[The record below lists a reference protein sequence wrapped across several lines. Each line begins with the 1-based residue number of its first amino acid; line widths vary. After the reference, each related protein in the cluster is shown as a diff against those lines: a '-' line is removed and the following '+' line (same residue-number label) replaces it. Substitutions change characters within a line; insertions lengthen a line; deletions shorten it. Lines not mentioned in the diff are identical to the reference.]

1 MQIVKKISEIKE
13 ILSDL
18 EKNNSKINLIPTMGN
33 IHEGHLSLL
42 KEANKFEGINVVSV
56 FINPTQFND
65 IKDFE
70 NYPNTF
76 DQDIKLLSKNNCEII
91 FAPNINEMY
100 PNGLKTNK
108 TVFEYRDILC
118 DAFRPGHFDGVTTVV
133 NLLLD
138 ILKPSNVF
146 FGEKDFQQLKIVE
159 KLIIQNKLKVN
170 LVKCSSIRGLNGMSL
185 SSRYTKFSTK
195 EKTQFEKCAQI
206 INKNLSGLID
216 SFDTKILENIKK
228 ELQSIGISKID
239 YCEVREESN
248 LEISKTNLHSRLF
261 LAFYVNKIR
270 IIDNFVLY

>member
-76 DQDIKLLSKNNCEII
+76 DQDVKLLSKNNCEII

-100 PNGLKTNK
+100 PNGLETNK

-118 DAFRPGHFDGVTTVV
+118 DAFRPGHFDGVTTIV

-185 SSRYTKFSTK
+185 SSRYTKLDTK
-195 EKTQFEKCAQI
+195 EKTQFDKCAKI
-206 INKNLSGLID
+206 IDKNLLDLIN

-248 LEISKTNLHSRLF
+248 LEISKKNINSRLF
-261 LAFYVNKIR
+261 VAFYVNKIR
-270 IIDNFVLY
+270 IIDNFALY

>member
-76 DQDIKLLSKNNCEII
+76 DQDVKLLSKNNCEII

-118 DAFRPGHFDGVTTVV
+118 DAFRPGHFDGVTTIV

-185 SSRYTKFSTK
+185 SSRYTKLNTK
-195 EKTQFEKCAQI
+195 EKTLFDECAQI
-206 INKNLSGLID
+206 IDKHLLDLIN

-248 LEISKTNLHSRLF
+248 LEISKKNLQSRLF
-261 LAFYVNKIR
+261 VAFYVNKIR

>member
-76 DQDIKLLSKNNCEII
+76 DQDVKLLSKNNCEII

-100 PNGLKTNK
+100 PNGLETKKTI
-108 TVFEYRDILC
+108 FEYRDILC
-118 DAFRPGHFDGVTTVV
+118 DTFRPGHFDGVTTIV

-138 ILKPSNVF
+138 IIKPSNVF
-146 FGEKDFQQLKIVE
+146 FGEKDFQQLKILE
-159 KLIIQNKLKVN
+159 KLIIQNKLKAN

-185 SSRYTKFSTK
+185 SSRYTKFSSK
-195 EKTQFEKCAQI
+195 EKTQFDECAKI
-206 INKNLSGLID
+206 IDKNLLDLIN

-239 YCEVREESN
+239 YCEVREERN

>member
-76 DQDIKLLSKNNCEII
+76 DQDVKLLSKNNCEII

-100 PNGLKTNK
+100 PNGLETNK

-118 DAFRPGHFDGVTTVV
+118 DAFRPGHFDGVTTIV

-206 INKNLSGLID
+206 IDKNLLNLIN
-216 SFDTKILENIKK
+216 SFDAKILENIKK
-228 ELQSIGISKID
+228 ELQNIGISKID

-248 LEISKTNLHSRLF
+248 LEISKKNTNSRLF
-261 LAFYVNKIR
+261 VAFYVNKIR
-270 IIDNFVLY
+270 IIDNFALY

>member
-1 MQIVKKISEIKE
+1 MQIVKKTSEIKE
-13 ILSDL
+13 LLSNL

-42 KEANKFEGINVVSV
+42 KEANKIEGTNIVSI

-70 NYPNTF
+70 NYPSTF
-76 DQDIKLLSKNNCEII
+76 DQDVTLLSKNNCKII

-100 PNGLKTNK
+100 PYGLETKKTIFK
-108 TVFEYRDILC
+108 YRDILC
-118 DAFRPGHFDGVTTVV
+118 DIFRQGHFDGVTTVV
-133 NLLLD
+133 KMLLD
-138 ILKPSNVF
+138 IIKPSNIF

-159 KLIIQNKLKVN
+159 ILIMQNKLTTN
-170 LVKCSSIRGLNGMSL
+170 LVKCSSIRGSNGMSL
-185 SSRYTKFSTK
+185 SSRYTQFSTK

-206 INKNLSGLID
+206 INKNLLDLIK

-239 YCEVREESN
+239 YCEVREEKN
-248 LEISKTNLHSRLF
+248 LEISNTNLDSRLF
-261 LAFYVNKIR
+261 VAFYVNEIR

>member
-1 MQIVKKISEIKE
+1 MQIVKKTSEIKE
-13 ILSDL
+13 ILSNL

-42 KEANKFEGINVVSV
+42 KEANKIEGTNIVTI

-70 NYPNTF
+70 NYPSTF
-76 DQDIKLLSKNNCEII
+76 DQDVTLLSKNNCKII

-100 PNGLKTNK
+100 PYGLETKKTIFK
-108 TVFEYRDILC
+108 YRDILC
-118 DAFRPGHFDGVTTVV
+118 DIFRQGHFDGVTTIVKM
-133 NLLLD
+133 LLD
-138 ILKPSNVF
+138 IIKPSNIF

-159 KLIIQNKLKVN
+159 ILIMQNKLTTN
-170 LVKCSSIRGLNGMSL
+170 LVKCSSIRGSNGMSL
-185 SSRYTKFSTK
+185 SSRYTQFSTK
-195 EKTQFEKCAQI
+195 EKTQFEKCALI
-206 INKNLSGLID
+206 INKNLLDLIK

-239 YCEVREESN
+239 YCEVREEKN
-248 LEISKTNLHSRLF
+248 LEISNTNLDSRLF
-261 LAFYVNKIR
+261 VAFYVNEIR

>member
-76 DQDIKLLSKNNCEII
+76 DQDVKLLSKNNCEII

-100 PNGLKTNK
+100 PNGLETKKTI
-108 TVFEYRDILC
+108 FEYRDILC
-118 DAFRPGHFDGVTTVV
+118 DAFRPGHFDGVTTIV

-185 SSRYTKFSTK
+185 SSRYTKLDTK
-195 EKTQFEKCAQI
+195 EKTQFDKCAKI
-206 INKNLSGLID
+206 IDKNLLDLIN

-248 LEISKTNLHSRLF
+248 LEISKTNLQSRLF
-261 LAFYVNKIR
+261 VAFYVNKIR

>member
-76 DQDIKLLSKNNCEII
+76 DQDVKLLSKNNCEII

-100 PNGLKTNK
+100 PNGLETKQTI
-108 TVFEYRDILC
+108 FEYRNILC
-118 DAFRPGHFDGVTTVV
+118 DTFRPGHFDGVTTVV

-138 ILKPSNVF
+138 IIKPSNVF

-159 KLIIQNKLKVN
+159 KLIIQNKLKAN

-185 SSRYTKFSTK
+185 SSRYTKLSSK
-195 EKTQFEKCAQI
+195 EKTQFDECA
-206 INKNLSGLID
+206 K
-216 SFDTKILENIKK
+216 
-228 ELQSIGISKID
+228 
-239 YCEVREESN
+239 
-248 LEISKTNLHSRLF
+248 
-261 LAFYVNKIR
+261 
-270 IIDNFVLY
+270 IIDLSLIHI

>member
-76 DQDIKLLSKNNCEII
+76 DQDVKLLSKNNCEII

-100 PNGLKTNK
+100 PNGLETNK

-118 DAFRPGHFDGVTTVV
+118 DAFRPGHFDGVTTIV

-159 KLIIQNKLKVN
+159 KLIIDNFPDLKLVP
-170 LVKCSSIRGLNGMSL
+170 VSTVRSAEGIAL
-185 SSRYTKFSTK
+185 SSRNIKLSKKQLTDFISFQNEVIQFISYLDKKTNLIEANKKADEFIKSYEKFDY
-195 EKTQFEKCAQI
+195 FEFRNAS
-206 INKNLSGLID
+206 NLSLEGSLIEARLFYAIYKSGVRLID
-216 SFDTKILENIKK
+216 
-228 ELQSIGISKID
+228 
-239 YCEVREESN
+239 N
-248 LEISKTNLHSRLF
+248 LEI
-261 LAFYVNKIR
+261 
-270 IIDNFVLY
+270 

>member
-1 MQIVKKISEIKE
+1 MQIVKKISEIRE

-42 KEANKFEGINVVSV
+42 KEANKIEGTNIVSI

-70 NYPNTF
+70 NYPSTF
-76 DQDIKLLSKNNCEII
+76 DQDVTLLSKNNCKII

-100 PNGLKTNK
+100 PYGLETKKTIFK
-108 TVFEYRDILC
+108 YRDILC
-118 DAFRPGHFDGVTTVV
+118 DIFRQGHFDGVTTVV
-133 NLLLD
+133 KMLLD
-138 ILKPSNVF
+138 IIKPSNIF

-159 KLIIQNKLKVN
+159 ILIMQNKLTTN
-170 LVKCSSIRGLNGMSL
+170 LVKCSSIRGSNGMSL
-185 SSRYTKFSTK
+185 SSRYTQFSTK

-206 INKNLSGLID
+206 INKNLLDLIK

-239 YCEVREESN
+239 YCEVREEKN
-248 LEISKTNLHSRLF
+248 LEISNTNLDSRLF
-261 LAFYVNKIR
+261 VAFYVNEIR

>member
-1 MQIVKKISEIKE
+1 MQIIKKTSEIKE
-13 ILSDL
+13 LLSNL

-42 KEANKFEGINVVSV
+42 KEANKIEGTNIVTI

-70 NYPNTF
+70 NYPSTF
-76 DQDIKLLSKNNCEII
+76 DQDVTLLSKNNCKII

-100 PNGLKTNK
+100 PNGLETKKTIFK
-108 TVFEYRDILC
+108 YRDILC
-118 DAFRPGHFDGVTTVV
+118 DIFRQGHFDGVTTIVKM
-133 NLLLD
+133 LLD
-138 ILKPSNVF
+138 IIKPSNIF

-159 KLIIQNKLKVN
+159 ILIMQNKLTTN
-170 LVKCSSIRGLNGMSL
+170 LVKCSSIRGSNGMSL
-185 SSRYTKFSTK
+185 SSRYTQFSTK
-195 EKTQFEKCAQI
+195 EKAQFEKCAQI
-206 INKNLSGLID
+206 INKNLLDLIK

-239 YCEVREESN
+239 YCEVREEKN
-248 LEISKTNLHSRLF
+248 LEISNTNLESRLF
-261 LAFYVNKIR
+261 VAFYVNEIR

>member
-1 MQIVKKISEIKE
+1 MQIVKKTSEIKE
-13 ILSDL
+13 LLSNL

-42 KEANKFEGINVVSV
+42 KEANKIEGTNIVSI

-76 DQDIKLLSKNNCEII
+76 DQDVTLLSKNNCKII

-100 PNGLKTNK
+100 PYGLETKKTIFK
-108 TVFEYRDILC
+108 YRDILC
-118 DAFRPGHFDGVTTVV
+118 DIFRQGHFDGVTTVV
-133 NLLLD
+133 KMLLD
-138 ILKPSNVF
+138 IIKPSNIF

-159 KLIIQNKLKVN
+159 ILIMQNKLTTN
-170 LVKCSSIRGLNGMSL
+170 LVKCSSIRGSNGMSL
-185 SSRYTKFSTK
+185 SSRYTQFSTK

-206 INKNLSGLID
+206 INKNLLDLIK

-239 YCEVREESN
+239 YCEVREEKN
-248 LEISKTNLHSRLF
+248 LEISNTNVDSRLF
-261 LAFYVNKIR
+261 VAFYVNEIR

>member
-76 DQDIKLLSKNNCEII
+76 DQDVKLLSKNNCEII

-118 DAFRPGHFDGVTTVV
+118 DAFRPGHFDGVTTIV

-185 SSRYTKFSTK
+185 SSRYTKLNTQ
-195 EKTQFEKCAQI
+195 EKNQFDKCAKI
-206 INKNLSGLID
+206 IDKNLLDLIN

>member
-76 DQDIKLLSKNNCEII
+76 DQDVKLLSKNNCEII

-100 PNGLKTNK
+100 PNGLETNK

-118 DAFRPGHFDGVTTVV
+118 DAFRPGHFDGVTTIV

-170 LVKCSSIRGLNGMSL
+170 MVKCSSIRGLNGMSL
-185 SSRYTKFSTK
+185 SSRYTKLNTK
-195 EKTQFEKCAQI
+195 EKTQFDKCAKI
-206 INKNLSGLID
+206 IDKNLSDLIN

-248 LEISKTNLHSRLF
+248 LEISKKNLQSRLF
-261 LAFYVNKIR
+261 VAFYVNKIR

>member
-42 KEANKFEGINVVSV
+42 KEANKFEGTNVVSV

-70 NYPNTF
+70 KYPNTF
-76 DQDIKLLSKNNCEII
+76 DQDLNLLSKNNCEII
-91 FAPNINEMY
+91 FAPDVNEMY
-100 PNGLKTNK
+100 PNGLETKKTI
-108 TVFEYRDILC
+108 FEYREILC

-185 SSRYTKFSTK
+185 SSRYTKL
-195 EKTQFEKCAQI
+195 
-206 INKNLSGLID
+206 LSLIH
-216 SFDTKILENIKK
+216 I
-228 ELQSIGISKID
+228 
-239 YCEVREESN
+239 
-248 LEISKTNLHSRLF
+248 
-261 LAFYVNKIR
+261 
-270 IIDNFVLY
+270 